1 MKIAFTLSEA
11 LVTLAI
17 IAVLAAILIPVIN
30 DVRPDKDKIVYKK
43 ALYSMQNAVSNA
55 MDSTIYSIASN
66 VDNGWIS
73 EGVSGSDFC
82 TSVAESLSTVG
93 TVDCV
98 STSDYY
104 NPNFITADGIRYW
117 GLEGNSWIDESGGS
131 CSPTTNSSDC
141 YRNIF
146 VDRAMGT
153 RELEKIAEKRDK
165 TGQGLGMKIRVRAQ
179 DGKISTGGDSEYFYE
194 NELIEHSFSVT
205 EGGED

>member
-43 ALYSMQNAVSNA
+43 ALYSMQSAVSNA
-55 MDSTIYSIASN
+55 MDSTIYSIAAN
-66 VDNGWIS
+66 VSDGWVS
-73 EGVSGSDFC
+73 EGISGSDFC

-98 STSDYY
+98 SESSYES
-104 NPNFITADGIRYW
+104 PNFITADGIRYW
-117 GLEGNSWIDESGGS
+117 GLEGNNWNLTDENGDK
-131 CSPTTNSSDC
+131 C
-141 YRNIF
+141 RNIY
-146 VDRAMGT
+146 VDRAMGS
-153 RELEKIAEKRDK
+153 RELKLIADKRDK
-165 TGQGLGMKIRVRAQ
+165 TGQGLGMKIRVRAA

-194 NELIEHSFSVT
+194 NELVEHSFSVT